1 MSPGFEE
8 RAVPYEVARASLA
21 GRLTETVR
29 VGVPRYNRCIRL
41 AVAFVSVVRADDA
54 DAESAADQ
62 SQPNHPLLSPAPAA
76 SMARS
81 GMVVEIRVPTLSVVS
96 SLAPGHRDVP
106 SCDRTLRHG
115 YPRPQ
120 GRVSWGPVS
129 EQQVQSHCWSRCHP
143 RRHACRGP
151 VPHPSRLHVCCSVS
165 QSWPRV
171 SE

>member
-106 SCDRTLRHG
+106 SCDRTLRHAILDLRG
-115 YPRPQ
+115 GCPG
-120 GRVSWGPVS
+120 GRYQNNKFKVTAGVVVILGVMPVGARASSKQAACLLQRESILAAS
-129 EQQVQSHCWSRCHP
+129 E
-143 RRHACRGP
+143 
-151 VPHPSRLHVCCSVS
+151 
-165 QSWPRV
+165 
-171 SE
+171 